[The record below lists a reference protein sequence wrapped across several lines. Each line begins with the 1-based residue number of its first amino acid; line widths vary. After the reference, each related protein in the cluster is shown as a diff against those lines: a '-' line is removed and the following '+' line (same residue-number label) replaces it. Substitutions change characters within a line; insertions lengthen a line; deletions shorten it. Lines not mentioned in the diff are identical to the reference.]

1 MKQIFVLLLV
11 SIFGHPGKSN
21 HWLVRSP
28 LLLIPRGIASFGA
41 RTPPLSGCKRLP
53 DTRAH
58 QNQNQRNA
66 KIPPGFITDNIRDN
80 ITDNIRVPR
89 FPSLVKPRMQP
100 VHMKEH
106 THTHT

>member
-53 DTRAH
+53 DTRATKTKEMLKCH
-58 QNQNQRNA
+58 QCEHENTRTRCSEEAYTIIAYYACCLTACLYQGSQ
-66 KIPPGFITDNIRDN
+66 II
-80 ITDNIRVPR
+80 
-89 FPSLVKPRMQP
+89 QP
-100 VHMKEH
+100 CK
-106 THTHT
+106 T